1 MRRTLLT
8 LALLAAGTAQAAAV
22 SVYTTLA
29 GWQAGVGSPGQL
41 QDFGSYGL
49 GTNLN
54 GVSVLPGVTVSS
66 NAGPVTVFG
75 ADNIAI
81 AFGPSRQAGN
91 TYYEVQYALP
101 YRAIAFD
108 IAGFES
114 IPGVPSTAVDD
125 GRLSFLFSD
134 GSTQDFNITGGSG
147 ANIFIGLI
155 SDVSITRLR
164 WYEAHEASGG
174 NEETGLDNL
183 RVALRGNGNTVP
195 LPGTLPLVALA
206 LGVLPLARRRG

>member
-8 LALLAAGTAQAAAV
+8 LALLAAGTAQAAVV
-22 SVYTTLA
+22 SLYATLA
-29 GWQAGVGSPGQL
+29 GWQAGVGSPTQL
-41 QDFGSYGL
+41 QDFDSYAN
-49 GTNLN
+49 GTDVT
-54 GVSVLPGVTVSS
+54 GTPVLPGVSMSS

-75 ADNIAI
+75 ANNIAF
-81 AFGPSRQAGN
+81 AVGPARQAGN
-91 TYYEVQYALP
+91 AYYEVQYALP

-108 IAGFES
+108 ITSFES
-114 IPGVPSTAVDD
+114 IPGNGSTAVDN
-125 GRLSFLFSD
+125 GLLSFLFSD
-134 GSTQDFNITGGSG
+134 GSTQSFAVSGGTG

-155 SDVSITRLR
+155 SDVSITGFR

-183 RVALRGNGNTVP
+183 RVGLRGRGNTVP

-206 LGVLPLARRRG
+206 LGGLPLVRRRR